1 MEIGGSF
8 LIQVGVSLTE
18 LRLLKDA
25 FSEGFPVEE
34 VLGGLGRVSQT

>member
-34 VLGGLGRVSQT
+34 VRLEFITEER